1 MASCE
6 TARFLASIL
15 NRVTDRLAIL
25 RTSLTHTGGTESKVV
40 SGLSEVRMVDVK
52 TNLDAITSS
61 KERLRANGWI
71 DAIHC
76 AKETLL
82 KSKVPDPEEELE
94 QDTFGHVFLL
104 TPDADA
110 LPSQSLAHDE
120 LTFHIVCP
128 ASVSRHD
135 LAPVYCN
142 GWKLRSLSGNEAQ
155 VVSKKK
161 DFDPMSVTNRLRA
174 LIAQARS
181 GKDLGNL
188 TEFVLEV
195 SAGPDCI
202 VEGVI
207 GNVNFTELHPGEV
220 FTVLFRLTVRDPTI
234 QEHSL
239 SSSQTLPS
247 EALLDTRD
255 VLSQLDTMLGTTDA
269 KILTARVTYKH
280 SLLPEGTTCT
290 ITSDCHVKRRHPSDP
305 DQVATPSKFGFRPAR
320 DCTILVDKRLAHHLA
335 TQGSPRNA
343 LKNLHDEFGDRFQLS
358 ACRDYITL
366 LANELKYQ
374 ARIMERLELIPS
386 PKRKPPAIPAPKTSS
401 ENWSPTPEKNKA
413 PALPTPKRTSDENW
427 NPISYDAQK
436 SKPPPPP
443 PPPPLHRAT
452 SDIPT
457 EELFSTEPAL
467 AVVSSRET
475 PRTDEARRIWG
486 DLRRMKKPAPLPSP
500 WPDHHHRRH
509 HEETMS
515 TGTGMKSGKRS
526 MTSSQVEEARRVG
539 IRELAVRNK
548 RSVGSDTLRS
558 MFSVGE
564 RGGGGGKGFGA
575 PWL

>member
-1 MASCE
+1 
-6 TARFLASIL
+6 
-15 NRVTDRLAIL
+15 
-25 RTSLTHTGGTESKVV
+25 
-40 SGLSEVRMVDVK
+40 MVDVK
-52 TNLDAITSS
+52 TDLDAIISS

-82 KSKVPDPEEELE
+82 KSRVPDPEAELD

-120 LTFHIVCP
+120 LTFHIICP
-128 ASVSRHD
+128 ASVPRHG

-161 DFDPMSVTNRLRA
+161 DLDPMSVTNRLRA

-181 GKDLGNL
+181 GKALGNL
-188 TEFVLEV
+188 TGFVLEV
-195 SAGPDCI
+195 SAGPDCS

-207 GNVNFTELHPGEV
+207 GNVNVTELHPGEV
-220 FTVLFRLTVRDPTI
+220 FTVLFRLTVRDPAI

-239 SSSQTLPS
+239 SSSPTLPS
-247 EALLDTRD
+247 EALLDTGD
-255 VLSQLDTMLGTTDA
+255 VLSQLDTVLGTTDA
-269 KILTARVTYKH
+269 KVLTARVTYKH

-305 DQVATPSKFGFRPAR
+305 DQEPTTSKFDFHPAR
-320 DCTILVDKRLAHHLA
+320 DCIILVDKRLAYHLA

-366 LANELKYQ
+366 LANELKHQ
-374 ARIMERLELIPS
+374 ARIIERSELIPS
-386 PKRKPPAIPAPKTSS
+386 PKKKLPAIPNPKKSS
-401 ENWSPTPEKNKA
+401 ENWNTIPEKKKLPAIPTPKNPSSENWNPIPEKNKP
-413 PALPTPKRTSDENW
+413 PALPIPIPKQTSDENR

-436 SKPPPPP
+436 SKPPPP
-443 PPPPLHRAT
+443 LHRAT
-452 SDIPT
+452 SDIST
-457 EELFSTEPAL
+457 EELFSAEPAL
-467 AVVSSRET
+467 AVSSSRET
-475 PRTDEARRIWG
+475 LRTDEARRIWG
-486 DLRRMKKPAPLPSP
+486 DLRRMKKPPPSFPSP
-500 WPDHHHRRH
+500 PIHHHQRHRH
-509 HEETMS
+509 HNHDDNEETVMS
-515 TGTGMKSGKRS
+515 TGTGNGKMKGGKRS

-539 IRELAVRNK
+539 IREMAVRNK

-558 MFSVGE
+558 MFSIGE
-564 RGGGGGKGFGA
+564 RGSGAGARKGFGA